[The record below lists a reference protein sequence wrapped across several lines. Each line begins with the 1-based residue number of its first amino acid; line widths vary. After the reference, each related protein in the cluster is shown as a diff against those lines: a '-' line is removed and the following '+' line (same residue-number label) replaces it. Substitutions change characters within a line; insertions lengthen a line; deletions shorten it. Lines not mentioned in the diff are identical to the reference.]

1 MLEKALTG
9 SRRYWTLLAVLAGL
23 VAVGFATYLHQL
35 SVGLGITGLSR
46 DVPWGLYIAQ
56 LTFLVGV
63 AASAVMVVLPYY
75 LHHYKAFGKLAIL
88 GEFLAI
94 SAVIMCLLFVFV
106 DIGQP
111 RRAMNLILYP
121 SPRSILFWDMIV
133 LNGYLVLN
141 VVISR
146 ATFRAERAGTPPVR
160 WVKPLI
166 YLSIPWAV
174 SIHTVTAF
182 LYSGLAARPF
192 WLTAILAPRFLASAF
207 AAGPALLILLSLLL
221 RRVSS
226 FDPGKEAVAKLGEI
240 VAYAM
245 VVNVFFVAL
254 ELFTALYSAI
264 PEHVEH
270 FTYLYL
276 GLHGHGLLVPWM
288 TVSVALAV
296 VSLVL
301 LLVPQLRRREGILA
315 VASVAVVGSLWIDK
329 GLGMVVTGFVP
340 STLGHVNEYWP
351 TLPETV
357 IALGIYAAGGLVL
370 TVLYKIAIGVRE
382 EALGAGEVGQGAAA
396 AEARPELKVA

>member
-1 MLEKALTG
+1 MLEKALQG
-9 SRRYWTLLAVLAGL
+9 SRGYFALLAALGVV
-23 VAVGFATYLHQL
+23 VAVGFVTYLDQFAH
-35 SVGLGITGLSR
+35 GLGITGLSR

-94 SAVIMCLLFVFV
+94 AAVTMCLLFVTV
-106 DIGQP
+106 DLGQP
-111 RRAMNLILYP
+111 RRMLNIVLHP
-121 SPRSILFWDMIV
+121 SPHSILFWDMIV

-146 ATFRAERAGTPPVR
+146 ATFRSERAGSPPPR

-207 AAGPALLILLSLLL
+207 AAGPSILILLSLLV
-221 RRVSS
+221 RRISK
-226 FDPGKEAVAKLGEI
+226 FDPGEEAIAKLGEI

-245 VVNVFFVAL
+245 AVNVFFVAL
-254 ELFTALYSAI
+254 ELFTALYSDVPA
-264 PEHVEH
+264 HVEH
-270 FTYLYL
+270 FKYLYL
-276 GLHGHGLLVPWM
+276 GLHGHNVLAPWM
-288 TVSVALAV
+288 TASTVLALF
-296 VSLVL
+296 SLVL
-301 LLVPQLRRREGILA
+301 LVVPRFRRRRGLLA
-315 VASVAVVGSLWIDK
+315 LASVTVVVSLWIEK
-329 GLGMVVTGFVP
+329 GLGLVITGFVP
-340 STLGHVNEYWP
+340 SPLGHVNEYWP
-351 TLPETV
+351 TGRETL
-357 IALGIYAAGGLVL
+357 ITLGVYATGGLIL
-370 TVLYKIAIGVRE
+370 TVLYKIAIQVRE
-382 EALGAGEVGQGAAA
+382 EL
-396 AEARPELKVA
+396 EA

>member
-9 SRRYWTLLAVLAGL
+9 SRRYWTLVTVLLVVAG
-23 VAVGFATYLHQL
+23 VGFVTWLHQF
-35 SVGLGITGLSR
+35 SVGLGITGMSR

-75 LHHYKAFGKLAIL
+75 LHHYKAFGRLAIL

-94 SAVIMCLLFVFV
+94 AAVLMCELFVMV

-111 RRAMNLILYP
+111 RRMLNIVLHP
-121 SPRSILFWDMIV
+121 TPHSMLFWDLIA

-146 ATFRAERAGTPPVR
+146 ATFRAERAGTPPPS
-160 WVKPLI
+160 WVKPII
-166 YLSIPWAV
+166 YLSVPWAV

-207 AAGPALLILLSLLL
+207 AAGPALLILLAMLV
-221 RRVSS
+221 RRVSR
-226 FDPGKEAVAKLGEI
+226 FDPGREAIAKLGEI

-245 VVNVFFVAL
+245 AVNVFFVAL
-254 ELFTALYSAI
+254 ELFTALYSDI
-264 PEHVEH
+264 PAHVEH

-276 GLHGHGLLVPWM
+276 GLHGHAILAPWM
-288 TVSVALAV
+288 TVSAALAV
-296 VSLVL
+296 VALVL
-301 LLVPQLRRREGILA
+301 LLVPRFRRREGLLL
-315 VASVAVVGSLWIDK
+315 VASIAVVGSLWIEK
-329 GLGMVVTGFVP
+329 GLGMVITGFVP
-340 STLGHVNEYWP
+340 SPLGHVTEYWP
-351 TLPETV
+351 TAPEAL

-370 TVLYKIAIGVRE
+370 TGLYKMAITVRE
-382 EALGAGEVGQGAAA
+382 ELELGRAGQPPGAA
-396 AEARPELKVA
+396 RPPTELKVA

>member
-1 MLEKALTG
+1 MLEKALEG
-9 SRRYWTLLAVLAGL
+9 SRRYWTLVAVLTAIAAVGL
-23 VAVGFATYLHQL
+23 VNYLHQFA
-35 SVGLGITGLSR
+35 VGLGITGLSR

-75 LHHYKAFGKLAIL
+75 LHHYKAFGRLAIL

-94 SAVIMCLLFVFV
+94 SAVVMCLLFVFV

-111 RRAMNLILYP
+111 RRMMNIVLHP
-121 SPRSILFWDMIV
+121 TPHSMLFWDMIA

-146 ATFRAERAGTPPVR
+146 ATFRAERTETPPAR
-160 WVKPLI
+160 WVKPLV

-207 AAGPALLILLSLLL
+207 AAGPAILILLALLV
-221 RRVSS
+221 RRVTK
-226 FDPGKEAVAKLGEI
+226 FDAGDEAIGKLGEI

-245 VVNVFFVAL
+245 TVNVFFVGL
-254 ELFTALYSAI
+254 ELFTALYSDI

-276 GLHGHGLLVPWM
+276 GLHGHRVLAPWM
-288 TVSVALAV
+288 WASSALAV

-301 LLVPQLRRREGILA
+301 LLVPGLRRNRRVLPFA
-315 VASVAVVGSLWIDK
+315 AVAVVASLWIEK
-329 GLGMVVTGFVP
+329 GLGLVITGFVP
-340 STLGHVNEYWP
+340 SPLGHVTEYWP
-351 TLPETV
+351 TLRETL
-357 IALGIYAAGGLVL
+357 ITLGIYATGGLLL
-370 TVLYKIAIGVRE
+370 TGLYKIAVGVRE
-382 EALGAGEVGQGAAA
+382 EAGAVQPTAQP
-396 AEARPELKVA
+396 EAHAPREKLKVA